1 MRCRHCL
8 HAEESHDETEGF
20 CKAKVYHSEALENA
34 SVPERCDCT
43 MFEPEAEAAQS
54 DEYSLKRLRRIH
66 SLERL
71 LAIEKR
77 LLEEQG
83 RRWSKRSRK
92 LEARLTRALN
102 NAEEIEEE
110 LEGGDTGEDGDGMP
124 ITQRRGPQSPGRTT
138 SSPPTV
144 GESSAGSY
152 DDLKARL
159 AELERTAATSRCGSL
174 EFQIGT
180 KGGVSVYGLA
190 RFPFTL
196 YYEQWIRLLDVGDA
210 LRLFLEESKTSGK
223 LKLKSR

>member
-8 HAEESHDETEGF
+8 HAEELHDETEGF
-20 CKAKVYHSEALENA
+20 CNAKVYHSEALENA
-34 SVPERCDCT
+34 SVPERCDCPV
-43 MFEPEAEAAQS
+43 FEPEAEATQS
-54 DEYSLKRLRRIH
+54 DEYHLKRLRRIH

-92 LEARLTRALN
+92 LEARLTRALS

-110 LEGGDTGEDGDGMP
+110 LDGGDTPEDDYAMP
-124 ITQRRGPQSPGRTT
+124 ITRRRGAESPGRTT
-138 SSPPTV
+138 SSPPAV
-144 GESSAGSY
+144 GESSVESY

-159 AELERTAATSRCGSL
+159 AELERTATTSRCGSL
-174 EFQIGT
+174 EFRIGA

-196 YYEQWIRLLDVGDA
+196 YYEQWVRLLDLGDA
-210 LRLFLEESKTSGK
+210 LRLFLEQSKNTGK
-223 LKLKSR
+223 LKLKSK